1 MIAKSLSIVVAA
13 ALLAVTTAAA
23 EAKSRKRHKPPKIVH
38 VAPAPVSEY
47 EAMRQR
53 ALLLFGGCVTDEGY
67 GRFNPCDRARPD

>member
-1 MIAKSLSIVVAA
+1 MIAKSLFIVAA
-13 ALLAVTTAAA
+13 AASLALTTASA
-23 EAKSRKRHKPPKIVH
+23 EAKSRKRHKVPKIVH
-38 VAPAPVSEY
+38 VAPVSEY